1 MPALSVGVASGSGRV
16 AARGG
21 LAAVRNS
28 CSQHALER
36 VATRLHSTLE
46 IGKQMQS
53 ERGFD
58 DVGSPCPEM
67 CRWMCPLR
75 DGIKRR
81 WNFGCVC
88 HRQRAFNNDRRLQ
101 QPSHDPGRKS
111 RRLPPRPGT
120 SPHSPR
126 LRRGRQRLE
135 NFFSG
140 WKLVCSW
147 ERLHQ
152 IALAADSHC
161 RETFEPFL
169 IRYLGFGVEPLG
181 KQSQVICRNLA
192 RTDSVEEMM

>member
-67 CRWMCPLR
+67 CRWLCPLR

-111 RRLPPRPGT
+111 RRLPARPGK
-120 SPHSPR
+120 SR
-126 LRRGRQRLE
+126 LRQGFRLRRDDDVTRRRGRQRSEIRKFLFRLE
-135 NFFSG
+135 A
-140 WKLVCSW
+140 VV
-147 ERLHQ
+147 Q
-152 IALAADSHC
+152 
-161 RETFEPFL
+161 
-169 IRYLGFGVEPLG
+169 LGTSSPD
-181 KQSQVICRNLA
+181 RLA
-192 RTDSVEEMM
+192 RRQSLPGNV